1 MPSLSVV
8 ITAGHDRQ
16 SGLVRSTD
24 SLLTASPA
32 GQPEIIVAA
41 CGCPDAARITS
52 CAAAVAGRGRVL
64 TLSQVSA
71 AAARTAGLAAAS
83 GDYVGFLEAGDEVS
97 PGWAQTLT
105 AAAAHRPA
113 IVRGEARV
121 LHEGR
126 EHPSAFACARM
137 ARSTPLHWY
146 GELGSAIYRRDFVQG
161 HALRFAAD
169 GPAGEADFQVRAV
182 VAALLDREQIA
193 LCPQAVC
200 RRLITPE
207 GSQAGRSLVAG
218 SLGVYAALH
227 ELFVQHAAALPPAGV
242 GLQYMMW
249 IISLFDLAR
258 CAEYPQDGAAAN
270 ALAQRLLQE
279 NPCPDEYDQERQAM
293 MSAHRTAPKP

>member
-16 SGLVRSTD
+16 SGLSHSID

-41 CGCPDAARITS
+41 HGSPDAALIAS
-52 CAAAVAGRGRVL
+52 SAAAAAGRVL

-71 AAARTAGLAAAS
+71 AAARTAGLAAAG

-105 AAAAHRPA
+105 AAASRRPA

-137 ARSTPLHWY
+137 AQSTPLHWY

-161 HALRFAAD
+161 HELRFAAD
-169 GPAGEADFQVRAV
+169 GTAGEADFQVRAV
-182 VAALLDREQIA
+182 VAALLEREQIA

-200 RRLITPE
+200 RRLIAPE
-207 GSQAGRSLVAG
+207 GPGAGRSLVAG

-242 GLQYMMW
+242 GLQYMIW
-249 IISLFDLAR
+249 IASLFDLAR
-258 CAEYPQDGAAAN
+258 HAEYPQDGAAAN

-279 NPCPDEYDQERQAM
+279 NPCPDEYDHEWRAM
-293 MSAHRTAPKP
+293 MSAHRAAPKP